1 MIEWERDGAGVMP
14 RVFAVNHHPEI
25 VDRSRQML
33 ILRQKLERGE
43 VDQAWFE
50 DRARVL
56 TETYSDDARDQRLH
70 LTSDYTLM
78 GPVRYHLYRQVRRRA
93 EALGH
98 PIRAARG
105 HGAGRLAA
113 RARRG
118 GWRTLTVAAPS
129 ARRISHEPAAAPARR
144 SHAGGGSLPVRA
156 AEASPAGDVGHD
168 PEPRGGAAHLG
179 GRSLAEPGPGGAAPP
194 ARGVVLRGA
203 AAVPPHPPAQPP
215 RAHGVRHR
223 AARPPDDPG
232 VLLPV
237 PGRDPGQPRAGPP
250 HPAVRARLVAALPH
264 REDPGAAAAA
274 AADPGRHRGHRAAP
288 TSPSSTPPRWSASWP
303 CSSASP

>member
-1 MIEWERDGAGVMP
+1 
-14 RVFAVNHHPEI
+14 
-25 VDRSRQML
+25 ML

-43 VDQAWFE
+43 VDRAWFD

-78 GPVRYHLYRQVRRRA
+78 GPVRLPPLPAGAAAGGGAGPPV
-93 EALGH
+93 E
-98 PIRAARG
+98 PARG
-105 HGAGRLAA
+105 HGPGRLAA
-113 RARRG
+113 ARPSRGPASADPTTAAARR
-118 GWRTLTVAAPS
+118 P
-129 ARRISHEPAAAPARR
+129 
-144 SHAGGGSLPVRA
+144 HAGRRSLPVRA
-156 AEASPAGDVGHD
+156 AEASPAGDVGHH

-179 GRSLAEPGPGGAAPP
+179 GRSLADPRPGGAAPP

-203 AAVPPHPPAQPP
+203 AAVPPHPPAQPA

-223 AARPPDDPG
+223 AAGPPDDPG

-264 REDPGAAAAA
+264 REDPGAAAPA
-274 AADPGRHRGHRAAP
+274 AADPGRHRRHKPRLPHRLQLHA
-288 TSPSSTPPRWSASWP
+288 RWSASWP